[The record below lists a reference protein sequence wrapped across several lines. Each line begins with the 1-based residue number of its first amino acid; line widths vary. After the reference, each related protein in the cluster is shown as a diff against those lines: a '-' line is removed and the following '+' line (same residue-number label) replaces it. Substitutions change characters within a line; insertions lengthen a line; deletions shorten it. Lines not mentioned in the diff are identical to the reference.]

1 MSAASSLATELVAL
15 SACQS
20 SYLGDVVDILDSKR
34 KPITKRDRVAGPY
47 PYYGATGVLDWVSGF
62 IFDEPLVLI
71 GEDGAKWGAGDRSAF
86 AVNGKSWVNNHAHV
100 LRPNRQIV
108 TDEWLIYYLNATDL
122 TEFVSGM
129 TVPKL
134 NQGRLREIPIPTP
147 PVEEQK
153 RIVAVLDQAFAA
165 LDRARAL
172 AKANLADAEELF
184 PSVIAEIFSASENW
198 RTCTISD
205 VGAVFDGPH
214 ATPKTVDDGPLFLGI
229 SSLLDG
235 RIALEKT
242 RHVTEEDFIKWT
254 RRVTPRA
261 GDVVFSYETRLGQVG
276 LIPEGM
282 RCCLGRR
289 MGLVRLNTSIVL
301 PEYFIAYYL
310 SPYFQSFL
318 RDKTVLGATVD
329 RISIKEFPSFPILI
343 PSREKQTEI
352 VSLIENVRKMHDA
365 AVAMVDEKVR
375 DLADL
380 RQSLLQKAFAGELT

>member
-1 MSAASSLATELVAL
+1 MVIFGDHTQVLKLIDFDFVVGADGVKILKPRNFLDAKFLRCFLEANPFPSLGYARH
-15 SACQS
+15 
-20 SYLGDVVDILDSKR
+20 YRHISKLE
-34 KPITKRDRVAGPY
+34 V
-47 PYYGATGVLDWVSGF
+47 
-62 IFDEPLVLI
+62 PL
-71 GEDGAKWGAGDRSAF
+71 
-86 AVNGKSWVNNHAHV
+86 
-100 LRPNRQIV
+100 
-108 TDEWLIYYLNATDL
+108 
-122 TEFVSGM
+122 
-129 TVPKL
+129 
-134 NQGRLREIPIPTP
+134 P
-147 PVEEQK
+147 PLEEQK

-165 LDRARAL
+165 LDRACAL
-172 AKANLADAEELF
+172 AEANLADAEELF
-184 PSVIAEIFSASENW
+184 PSVIAEIFSASESW
-198 RTCTISD
+198 RTCPISD

-301 PEYFIAYYL
+301 PEYFVAYYL
-310 SPYFQSFL
+310 SPYFQNFL

-343 PSREKQTEI
+343 PSREKQAEI

-365 AVAMVDEKVR
+365 AVAMVSEKVR